1 MKLILSTIAVAAALA
16 ATPAS
21 AQYLY
26 VNDGYAPAGYATAGY
41 VSAGYATAGYVA
53 APVYNN
59 AYAYAPAYAG
69 YGYSGNLT
77 GQYQCVQMC
86 SSGMPYRLA
95 YVTQSGR
102 ELNVVDDLGMAS
114 RAWIEN
120 PGRMWVERAN
130 QGAVFSADGMTIQ
143 FDRGTI
149 WQRVVD
155 VGVVDYYPTYRRRVH
170 RHR

>member
-1 MKLILSTIAVAAALA
+1 MKLTLSIVAAAAAFA

-26 VNDGYAPAGYATAGY
+26 MNDGYAPAGYAA
-41 VSAGYATAGYVA
+41 AGYVA
-53 APVYNN
+53 APVYTN
-59 AYAYAPAYAG
+59 AYAYAPGYAG
-69 YGYSGNLT
+69 YAGNLT
-77 GQYQCVQMC
+77 GQYQCVQAC
-86 SSGMPYRLA
+86 SSGMPYNLA
-95 YVTQSGR
+95 YVTQNGR
-102 ELNVVDDLGMAS
+102 DLNVVDDLGMAS
-114 RAWIEN
+114 RAWFDA
-120 PGRMWVERAN
+120 PGRIWVERAQ

-155 VGVVDYYPTYRRRVH
+155 VGVVDYYPPYRPRRH

>member
-1 MKLILSTIAVAAALA
+1 MKLTLSIVAVAAAVA

-26 VNDGYAPAGYATAGY
+26 VNEYANGYTNPYT
-41 VSAGYATAGYVA
+41 
-53 APVYNN
+53 N
-59 AYAYAPAYAG
+59 AYAYANE
-69 YGYSGNLT
+69 YSGNLT

-95 YVTQSGR
+95 YVTQNGR
-102 ELNVVDDLGMAS
+102 DLNVVDDLGMGS
-114 RAWIEN
+114 RAWVDA

-155 VGVVDYYPTYRRRVH
+155 VGVVDYYPPYRPRRAH

>member
-1 MKLILSTIAVAAALA
+1 MKLTLSIVAVAAALA

-26 VNDGYAPAGYATAGY
+26 ANDGYAPAGYATAGY
-41 VSAGYATAGYVA
+41 VP
-53 APVYNN
+53 APAYTN
-59 AYAYAPAYAG
+59 AYAYAPGYAG
-69 YGYSGNLT
+69 YAGYAGNLS

-86 SSGMPYRLA
+86 SSGMPYNLA
-95 YVTQSGR
+95 YVTQNGR
-102 ELNVVDDLGMAS
+102 DLNVVDDLGMAS
-114 RAWIEN
+114 RAWIDT
-120 PGRMWVERAN
+120 PGRMWIERAN

-155 VGVVDYYPTYRRRVH
+155 VGVGMVDYYPPYRPRRH